1 MFGNA
6 RRSFYSCDSP
16 AFCDATCSRQK
27 SLAAQHGLGS
37 DSTWGVSTRG
47 ADEATPVAS
56 SSLLVETYLLLRQV
70 CRWTFS
76 QKTCLSEMTLWKT
89 LFNFLSTLISLTLW
103 PPLPF
108 ILVRLTSSPLYFKVR
123 WFLRS
128 QFHIVMS

>member
-1 MFGNA
+1 MYGNA
-6 RRSFYSCDSP
+6 RRNFYSCDSP

-27 SLAAQHGLGS
+27 SFAAQQGLGS
-37 DSTWGVSTRG
+37 DRTWSVSTHG
-47 ADEATPVAS
+47 ADEAPAVAS

-70 CRWTFS
+70 CRWTFN
-76 QKTCLSEMTLWKT
+76 QKTCLSEMTLLQT

-103 PPLPF
+103 PPLPS

-128 QFHIVMS
+128 QFCIVIS